1 MGIIKSH
8 SKGDSM
14 SLKKDYYQNL
24 YISKVNIVQDYIEQH
39 IGEYLTI
46 EKLSS
51 IVNFSPFYFH
61 RLFKFITQESL
72 YRYIKRLRLE
82 KALFLLNS
90 DQSITEIAISV
101 GFSNLASFAKAFKK
115 AYGVSASEFRHSK
128 NGKQDNNNGQVTNK
142 PSCYNKN
149 ALKLKL
155 DELCT
160 IEPCWIKVKN
170 VETKKLIYLRHTGLY
185 KGDLNLFSNLFQR
198 LFKWAEA
205 RDLITPNSHWIVL
218 YHDKGIFWGGDF
230 ATSEKLRIS
239 ACLRVNHEIKIADN
253 IGKYTLPRGKYAI
266 GRFQLLSSEYQKA
279 WDYMLFKW
287 LPESGYKFDD
297 RIPYEE
303 YPHQKVDAS
312 NARQIVDIYIPISL
326 V

>member
-1 MGIIKSH
+1 
-8 SKGDSM
+8 M

-46 EKLSS
+46 GKLSS

-72 YRYIKRLRLE
+72 YSHIKRLRLE
-82 KALFLLNS
+82 KAMFLLNS
-90 DQSITEIAISV
+90 GLDQSITEIAISV

-115 AYGVSASEFRHSK
+115 AYGVSASEFRQSK

-142 PSCYNKN
+142 ASCYNNN

-155 DELCT
+155 DDLCT

-185 KGDLNLFSNLFQR
+185 QGDLNLFSNLFKR

-230 ATSEKLRIS
+230 TASEKLRIS
-239 ACLRVNHEIKIADN
+239 ACLRVNHDIKLADN
-253 IGKYTLPRGKYAI
+253 IGEYTLPSGKYAI
-266 GRFQLLSSEYQKA
+266 ARFQLLSSEYQKA

-303 YPHQKVDAS
+303 YPHQKIDAS
-312 NARQIVDIYIPISL
+312 NARQIVDVHIPISL